1 MTKIKPSFIAYYSYS
16 LLSLLVCGI
25 LTFINLF
32 ETIDQL
38 NGKYTIFNQISTMT
52 DREILLYCIFVTIVF
67 IISFIFLVKF
77 ILKNNW
83 KKAVITSTINWTII
97 FIMFCIEH
105 ITNSM
110 QAIAAGSVLIWKFVF
125 LL

>member
-105 ITNSM
+105 IT
-110 QAIAAGSVLIWKFVF
+110 KFNI
-125 LL
+125 